1 MGTRWRARARPSL
14 PSAGDL
20 CQRLGGACYRAR
32 VSLDWIAAAGIVAAA
47 SFVQGLAGFGIGLV
61 ALAFLPFLISP
72 TDAVVLTTLYATVFC
87 AVIFVPLRRDF
98 LAKGVDMLLVG
109 SVLGTP
115 LGVWVL
121 TRVSASQLARLI
133 GAVLVLIVALEW
145 SGLNPRQLPGRAWGL
160 AAGLLSG
167 VVGGAVG
174 TPGPSALLYMA
185 AQGWSPRTIKAN
197 LQAFLVMN
205 QLVIL
210 IGYWWAGL
218 LTREVWRFAAVF
230 AVPAAIGLLAGMS
243 VFDHVDPPRF
253 RRIVFGILLASG
265 VVLLVRG

>member
-1 MGTRWRARARPSL
+1 MTFAL
-14 PSAGDL
+14 
-20 CQRLGGACYRAR
+20 
-32 VSLDWIAAAGIVAAA
+32 AAGAAIVAAA

-72 TDAVVLTTLYATVFC
+72 TNAVVLTTLYATVFC
-87 AVIFVPLRRDF
+87 AVIFIPLRRDF
-98 LAKGVDMLLVG
+98 LGKGVDVLLVG

-115 LGVWVL
+115 LGIWVL
-121 TRVSASQLARLI
+121 TSVSASLLARLI

-145 SGLNPRQLPGRAWGL
+145 SGLNPRRLPGRAWGF
-160 AAGLLSG
+160 AAGVLSG

-174 TPGPSALLYMA
+174 TPGPPAILYMA

-197 LQAFLVMN
+197 LQAFLVVN

-218 LTREVWRFAAVF
+218 LTREVWWFAAVF
-230 AVPAAIGLLAGMS
+230 VVPAAAGLVAGMRL
-243 VFDHVDPPRF
+243 FDRVDHARF
-253 RRIVFGILLASG
+253 RRIVFLVLLGSGIALLA
-265 VVLLVRG
+265 RG

>member
-1 MGTRWRARARPSL
+1 MTFAL
-14 PSAGDL
+14 
-20 CQRLGGACYRAR
+20 
-32 VSLDWIAAAGIVAAA
+32 AAGAAIVAAA

-87 AVIFVPLRRDF
+87 AAIFVPLRRDF
-98 LAKGVDMLLVG
+98 LGKGVDMLLVG

-115 LGVWVL
+115 LGIWVL
-121 TRVSASQLARLI
+121 TSVSGSLLARLI

-145 SGLNPRQLPGRAWGL
+145 SGLNPRRLPGRAWGL
-160 AAGLLSG
+160 AAGVLSG

-174 TPGPSALLYMA
+174 TPGPPAILYMA

-197 LQAFLVMN
+197 LQAFLVVN

-218 LTREVWRFAAVF
+218 LTREVWWLAAYFAI
-230 AVPAAIGLLAGMS
+230 PAAAGLVAGIRL
-243 VFDHVDPPRF
+243 FDRVDHARF
-253 RRIVFGILLASG
+253 RRIVFLVLLGSGIALLA
-265 VVLLVRG
+265 RG

>member
-1 MGTRWRARARPSL
+1 MSFAL
-14 PSAGDL
+14 
-20 CQRLGGACYRAR
+20 
-32 VSLDWIAAAGIVAAA
+32 AAGAAIVTAA

-61 ALAFLPFLISP
+61 ALAFLPFVMAPL
-72 TDAVVLTTLYATVFC
+72 DAIVLTTLYATVFC

-98 LAKGVDMLLVG
+98 LPSGVHALLVG

-121 TRVSASQLARLI
+121 ASVSASVLARLI

-145 SGLNPRQLPGRAWGL
+145 SGLSPRRLPGHAWGL

-174 TPGPSALLYMA
+174 TPGPPAIVYMA

-197 LQAFLVMN
+197 LQAFLVVN

-210 IGYWWAGL
+210 VAYWWAGL
-218 LTREVWRFAAVF
+218 LTREVWRISGLL
-230 AVPAAIGLLAGMS
+230 AVPAALGLLGGMRLFDRVDAAS
-243 VFDHVDPPRF
+243 FRKVVFA
-253 RRIVFGILLASG
+253 ILLASG
-265 VVLLVRG
+265 VALLLRG